1 MLFRSKDRTGIAAAL
16 ILELCGVDRE
26 CVLDDY
32 ELTNELRSE
41 RRINELRPSLEAA
54 GADVEAIRPA
64 LSAPRDAMARTLS
77 HLDNQYGGVEEFLIG
92 HLGIYSETIATFR
105 LNMLV

>member
-1 MLFRSKDRTGIAAAL
+1 M
-16 ILELCGVDRE
+16 
-26 CVLDDY
+26 LDDY

-64 LSAPRDAMARTLS
+64 LSAPRDAMAQTLR
-77 HLDNQYGGVEEFLIG
+77 HLDTHYGGVEQFLVG
-92 HLGIYSETIATFR
+92 QLGIYPETIATLR